1 MDETDVGKTSV
12 PAVTPPLTG
21 TLNVPL
27 VYVVTKLSGVA
38 EYWAVSALTD
48 ATYVVFAVVRTGV
61 VRFTVRHPAVADV
74 GVPVAVANVAPVDDQ
89 SVTVYVLVTSAG
101 R

>member
-1 MDETDVGKTSV
+1 MDETPVGKTS
-12 PAVTPPLTG
+12 ASAITPPLAG

-27 VYVVTKLSGVA
+27 VYVVTKLSGVD
-38 EYWAVSALTD
+38 EYAAVSARTD

-61 VRFTVRHPAVADV
+61 VRFTVRQPPVVDV
-74 GVPVAVANVAPVDDQ
+74 GVPVAVASFTPVDDQ
-89 SVTVYVLVTSAG
+89 SETVYVLVTSAG